1 MTFGRTAYSMT
12 ACLVTPL
19 ALLLGG
25 CASSGGVSAAESD
38 RASEETAMRCPAG
51 FTMVCETRT
60 VGRIRFGRMG
70 KENLD
75 SCSCEPE
82 NFGAGRSQ
90 QPALP
95 Q

>member
-1 MTFGRTAYSMT
+1 MKFGRMAYSMV
-12 ACLVTPL
+12 ACVATVL
-19 ALLLGG
+19 ALLVGG
-25 CASSGGVSAAESD
+25 CAASGGASAAESD
-38 RASEETAMRCPAG
+38 RASEETALRCPAG
-51 FTMVCETRT
+51 FTMVCETRK